1 MIVNGS
7 GSMDSFNAENAFC
20 KFLQKV
26 NPDICSLLV
35 NSGNLSY
42 ILSHNVSFALP
53 NERYTQ
59 EIVQMYEMG
68 SDDALN
74 ILHSLF
80 LFGTFRSARDF
91 SSKITSMNC
100 KEFKVRQ
107 MGKAIE
113 LGCSDNSS
121 NDSVIIE
128 PTSTVI
134 GDSKK
139 SIPVWEI
146 KSGRFPLTGIECS
159 LEEKHETKTEK
170 HSNSMRKKLAMTVE
184 NKFIAYAESKS
195 GCNPYIKYTL
205 SVLNFIIMRHGNM
218 LTDIL
223 PRLHTHPVVTFYLL
237 FEPFKTKDH
246 LLSDE
251 LLSAWG
257 ESYIYRTQDL
267 AQEYHDIL
275 NYIKGKTEEKK
286 FKIFS
291 QPEDFFMVV
300 DSVRNTVRKECLKGP
315 SAMVNEIRKSYD
327 LLYKENKLGQ
337 LIDVLPQLGNVD
349 QQLFILE
356 YTNEII
362 KMFSTIDS
370 TLYFDKCAYTE
381 FQIFVRTK
389 PGNSYSD
396 ELSYTSLK
404 SYKSVYINAEK
415 ARGVR
420 ALTLLVNSS
429 AFLLGGYELVLP
441 ERKETLSNGNE
452 LTTVIDLRKE
462 GMKYLHR
469 KYKKNNQLFDEFN
482 AWWNEQQ
489 RLI

>member
-7 GSMDSFNAENAFC
+7 GSMESFNVENAFC

-42 ILSHNVSFALP
+42 ILSHKVTFALP
-53 NERYTQ
+53 DEKYTQ

-68 SDDALN
+68 SDDATS

-80 LFGTFRSARDF
+80 LFGTFRNVRDF
-91 SSKITSMNC
+91 GSKITSMNC
-100 KEFKVRQ
+100 KEYKTRQ
-107 MGKAIE
+107 MGRAIE

-121 NDSVIIE
+121 RDSAIIE
-128 PTSTVI
+128 PTSTII

-146 KSGRFPLTGIECS
+146 KSGRLPLTGVECT
-159 LEEKHETKTEK
+159 LEEKHETKTEQK
-170 HSNSMRKKLAMTVE
+170 LSNMRKKLAATVE
-184 NKFIAYAESKS
+184 SKFIAYAESKT
-195 GCNPYIKYTL
+195 GCNPYVKYSL
-205 SVLNFIIMRHGNM
+205 SILNFIIMRHGNM

-237 FEPFKTKDH
+237 FEPFKVKNH

-251 LLSAWG
+251 LLSAWC

-267 AQEYHDIL
+267 AQEYHDVL
-275 NYIKGKTEEKK
+275 NYIKEKTEDKK

-291 QPEDFFMVV
+291 QSEDFFMLV
-300 DSVRNTVRKECLKGP
+300 DSVRNVIRKKYLNGP
-315 SAMVNEIRKSYD
+315 SAMVTEIRKSYE
-327 LLYKENKLGQ
+327 LLYKENKIGQ
-337 LIDVLPQLGNVD
+337 LIDVLPQLGDID

-370 TLYFDKCAYTE
+370 TLYFDKCAFTE

-389 PGNSYSD
+389 PGNSYVD
-396 ELSYTSLK
+396 ELSYTSMK
-404 SYKSVYINAEK
+404 SYKSVHINAEK

-420 ALTLLVNSS
+420 TLTLLVNSS

-441 ERKETLSNGNE
+441 ERKETLSNENE
-452 LTTVIDLRKE
+452 LTSVIDLRKI

-469 KYKKNNQLFDEFN
+469 KHKENNQLCDEFKTF
-482 AWWNEQQ
+482 WNEQ
-489 RLI
+489 R